1 MVLGAKN
8 ARRLTPTALLVV
20 VAALLLL
27 ACSDGDG
34 DEGGDIAMETAAA
47 TATES
52 GVTLVTPADPT
63 IPADARPPTEAD
75 LMLAP
80 VIRTREDVAM
90 RFDAT
95 AEDVEVVSI
104 VEREWPDSCLDVS
117 YIGQEDEACAQVITP
132 GYLIILQLAET
143 VYQYHTDE
151 AGDNVRFAGVDP
163 G

>member
-1 MVLGAKN
+1 
-8 ARRLTPTALLVV
+8 
-20 VAALLLL
+20 
-27 ACSDGDG
+27 
-34 DEGGDIAMETAAA
+34 
-47 TATES
+47 
-52 GVTLVTPADPT
+52 
-63 IPADARPPTEAD
+63 EAD